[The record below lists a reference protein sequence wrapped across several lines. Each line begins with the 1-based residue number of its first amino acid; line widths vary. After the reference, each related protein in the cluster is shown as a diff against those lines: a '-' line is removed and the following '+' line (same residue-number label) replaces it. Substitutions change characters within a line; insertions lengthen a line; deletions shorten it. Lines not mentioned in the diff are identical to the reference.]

1 LPERNASSR
10 GISPAIAAA
19 RFPTSLRRKLD
30 LACFAVIVRCAQGGF
45 KMRIINVMDQL
56 SPEIVAEFPE
66 RGMQWVK
73 DRVETVVNE
82 TGEYVREKPT
92 QSLFYAFAVGYV
104 MNRLPL
110 GRVLAG
116 FLRLLFMALKPA
128 ILIYGAAKLY
138 RSAQEREAPQR

>member
-1 LPERNASSR
+1 LD
-10 GISPAIAAA
+10 A
-19 RFPTSLRRKLD
+19 RKIGLECESLND
-30 LACFAVIVRCAQGGF
+30 MA
-45 KMRIINVMDQL
+45 QL
-56 SPEIVAEFPE
+56 SAEMVAEFPE

-104 MNRLPL
+104 LNRLPL

-116 FLRLLFMALKPA
+116 LLRLLFMALKPA
-128 ILIYGAAKLY
+128 ILIYGAARLY
-138 RSAQEREAPQR
+138 RSAQEREVLQRKS

>member
-1 LPERNASSR
+1 
-10 GISPAIAAA
+10 
-19 RFPTSLRRKLD
+19 
-30 LACFAVIVRCAQGGF
+30 
-45 KMRIINVMDQL
+45 MDQL

-92 QSLFYAFAVGYV
+92 QSLLYAFAAGYV
-104 MNRLPL
+104 LNRLPL

-116 FLRLLFMALKPA
+116 FLRLLFTALKPA

-138 RSAQEREAPQR
+138 RSAQDRDSVAALDVETVESLSGQARRALEHYSSSVNPIFNVTCQWSTLPSSI

>member
-1 LPERNASSR
+1 LD
-10 GISPAIAAA
+10 A
-19 RFPTSLRRKLD
+19 RKTSLECELLND
-30 LACFAVIVRCAQGGF
+30 
-45 KMRIINVMDQL
+45 MDQL
-56 SPEIVAEFPE
+56 SAEMVAEFPE
-66 RGMQWVK
+66 RGMQLVK

-104 MNRLPL
+104 LNRLPV

-128 ILIYGAAKLY
+128 ILIYGAARLY
-138 RSAQEREAPQR
+138 RSAQEREGLQR